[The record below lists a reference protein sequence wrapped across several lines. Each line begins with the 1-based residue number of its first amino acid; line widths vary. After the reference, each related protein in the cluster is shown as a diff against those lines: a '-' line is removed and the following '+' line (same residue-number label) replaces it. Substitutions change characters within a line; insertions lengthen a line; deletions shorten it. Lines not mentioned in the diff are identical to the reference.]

1 MEMIKSRID
10 TKGDEY
16 KANYEAMEQK
26 VAELRA
32 ELRKARDERSEKAR
46 KRNAELGKLPV
57 QERLDL
63 LLDRNTPWLEIA
75 PLAARGMYDGK
86 VHGAGSRAGIGV
98 VHGREVLVHAND
110 PMIKGG
116 TVYPMGVKK
125 TLRCQQICME
135 NNLPMIMMVDSGG
148 AYLPLQSEI
157 FPDVDDGGRVFYN
170 QAIMS
175 KMNIP
180 QITAVMGLC
189 TAGGAYV
196 PAMSDHVVHVTKTGA
211 IFLGGP
217 PLVLAATGEE
227 VSAEDL
233 GGAMVHCSE
242 SGVSDYFAEDDAH
255 GIQILR
261 DIVYML
267 PQAEKARVPTREPK
281 PPDYDP
287 KEIYGI
293 VPRNLS
299 TPYDV
304 REIIARMVDGSEF
317 LEFKALYGPTLVCG
331 WAYIH
336 GYQMGILGNNGV
348 LFSDSSL
355 KATQFISLCDRQG
368 IPLLFLQNINGY
380 IIGRDY
386 ERRGITKDGHKM
398 VHAVSTATVPKFTVI
413 VGASFGAGNYGMCG
427 RAYSPRFLWMWPNA
441 QIGVMGGEQAA
452 DVLITVK
459 NNQLER
465 EGQPPLS
472 EEIADSIRKPII
484 QSAYNEGNAYYS
496 TANLWDDGILDP
508 ASTRDVIGLA
518 VSASLN
524 APLEGRNQGH
534 GTFRM

>member
-1 MEMIKSRID
+1 MEVIESHID
-10 TKGDEY
+10 TGSDEY
-16 KANYEAMEQK
+16 KANYEVMENL
-26 VAELRA
+26 VADLRA
-32 ELRKARDERSEKAR
+32 ELKKARQERSEKAVE
-46 KRNAELGKLPV
+46 RNKELGKLPV
-57 QERLDL
+57 QKRLDL

-75 PLAARGMYDGK
+75 PLAAKGMYDRN
-86 VHGAGSRAGIGV
+86 VHGAGTRAGIGIV
-98 VHGREVLVHAND
+98 CGREVLIHAND

-125 TLRCQQICME
+125 TLRCQTISME
-135 NNLPMIMMVDSGG
+135 NNLPMIMLVDSGG

-157 FPDVDDGGRVFYN
+157 FPDTDDGGRIFCN

-189 TAGGAYV
+189 TAGGAYI
-196 PAMSDHVVHVTKTGA
+196 PAMSDHVVHVTGTGA

-217 PLVLAATGEE
+217 PLVKAATGEE
-227 VSAEDL
+227 VTAEDL
-233 GGAMVHCSE
+233 GGADVHCRL
-242 SGVSDYFAEDDAH
+242 SGVSDYFAEDDRHAL
-255 GIQILR
+255 QIVR
-261 DIVYML
+261 DIAGVL
-267 PQAEKARVPTREPK
+267 PGTEKAYVPRRETKAPL
-281 PPDYDP
+281 YDP
-287 KEIYGI
+287 RTIWGI
-293 VPRNLS
+293 VPRNIS

-336 GYQMGILGNNGV
+336 GYQVGILGNNGV

-380 IIGRDY
+380 IIGREY
-386 ERRGITKDGHKM
+386 ERGGITKDGHKM

-427 RAYSPRFLWMWPNA
+427 RGYSPRFLWMWPNA

-452 DVLITVK
+452 DVLVSVK
-459 NNQLER
+459 NDQLAR
-465 EGQPPLS
+465 AGQPPLPP
-472 EEIADSIRKPII
+472 EIVEGIRGPII
-484 QSAYNEGNAYYS
+484 HSALQEGNAYYS

-508 ASTRDVIGLA
+508 AMTRDVLGLA
-518 VSASLN
+518 ISASLN
-524 APLEGRNQGH
+524 APLEGRRQGH

>member
-1 MEMIKSRID
+1 MEVIESRID
-10 TKGDEY
+10 TKSDEHR
-16 KANYEAMEQK
+16 ANYEAMEK
-26 VAELRA
+26 MVAELKA
-32 ELRKARDERSEKAR
+32 ELKKAREDRSEKAR
-46 KRNAELGKLPV
+46 KRNEQLGKLPV
-57 QERLDL
+57 QKRLDL

-86 VHGAGSRAGIGV
+86 VHGAGTRAGIGL

-125 TLRCQQICME
+125 TLRCQTISME
-135 NNLPMIMMVDSGG
+135 NNLPMIMLVDSGG

-157 FPDVDDGGRVFYN
+157 FPDSDDGGRIFYN
-170 QAIMS
+170 QALMS

-189 TAGGAYV
+189 TAGGAYI
-196 PAMSDHVVHVTKTGA
+196 PAMSDHVVHVTGTGA

-217 PLVLAATGEE
+217 PLVRAATGEE
-227 VSAEDL
+227 VTAEDL
-233 GGAMVHCSE
+233 GGAMVHCRE
-242 SGVSDYFAEDDAH
+242 SGVSDYFAEDDDHALH
-255 GIQILR
+255 IVR
-261 DIVYML
+261 DIVALL
-267 PQAEKARVPTREPK
+267 PNRDKSRIPMRQSKAPL
-281 PPDYDP
+281 YDP
-287 KEIYGI
+287 KEIWGI
-293 VPRNLS
+293 VPRNLA
-299 TPYDV
+299 TLYDV

-317 LEFKALYGPTLVCG
+317 MEFKALYGPTLVCG

-336 GYQMGILGNNGV
+336 GQQVGILGNNGV

-368 IPLLFLQNINGY
+368 IPLVFLQNINGY
-380 IIGRDY
+380 IIGREY
-386 ERRGITKDGHKM
+386 ERGGITKDGHKM

-427 RAYSPRFLWMWPNA
+427 RGYSPRFLWMWPNA

-452 DVLITVK
+452 DVLVTVK
-459 NNQLER
+459 NDQLAR
-465 EGQPPLS
+465 EGQPPLPQ
-472 EEIADSIRKPII
+472 EVVDGIRKPII
-484 QSAYNEGNAYYS
+484 QSAFNEGNAYYS

-508 ASTRDVIGLA
+508 AATRDVLGLA
-518 VSASLN
+518 ISVSLN
-524 APLEGRNQGH
+524 APLEDRDQGH

>member
-1 MEMIKSRID
+1 MEVIESRID
-10 TKGDEY
+10 NASDEY
-16 KANYEAMEQK
+16 KANYAHMEK
-26 VAELRA
+26 LVADLKAELK
-32 ELRKARDERSEKAR
+32 KAREERSEKAI
-46 KRNAELGKLPV
+46 KRNEELGKLPV
-57 QERLDL
+57 QKRLDL

-75 PLAARGMYDGK
+75 PLAARGMYDKK

-98 VHGREVLVHAND
+98 IQGRECLVHAND

-125 TLRCQQICME
+125 SLRCQTIAME
-135 NNLPMIMMVDSGG
+135 NNLPFVSLVDSGG
-148 AYLPLQSEI
+148 AFLPMQSEI
-157 FPDVDDGGRVFYN
+157 FPDADDGGRIFYN

-189 TAGGAYV
+189 TAGGAYI

-217 PLVLAATGEE
+217 PLVKAATGEE
-227 VSAEDL
+227 VTAEEL
-233 GGAMVHCSE
+233 GGAMLHCSE

-255 GIQILR
+255 ALQMVR
-261 DIVYML
+261 DIVAVL
-267 PQAEKARVPTREPK
+267 PAQEKSRIPRRSPTDPV
-281 PPDYDP
+281 YDP
-287 KEIYGI
+287 QEIWGI
-293 VPRNLS
+293 VPQKIS

-336 GYQMGILGNNGV
+336 GYQVGILGNNGV

-355 KATQFISLCDRQG
+355 KATQFIQLCDRQG
-368 IPLLFLQNINGY
+368 IPLVFLQNISGY
-380 IIGRDY
+380 MIGREY
-386 ERRGITKDGHKM
+386 ERGGITKDGHKM

-452 DVLITVK
+452 DVLVSVK
-459 NNQLER
+459 NDQLARAGE
-465 EGQPPLS
+465 PPLPP
-472 EEIADSIRKPII
+472 ELVESIKGPII
-484 QSAYNEGNAYYS
+484 EAALKEGDAYYS

-508 ASTRDVIGLA
+508 AMTRDVLGLA
-518 VSASLN
+518 ISVSLN
-524 APLEGRNQGH
+524 ARLADRDQGH
-534 GTFRM
+534 GVFRM